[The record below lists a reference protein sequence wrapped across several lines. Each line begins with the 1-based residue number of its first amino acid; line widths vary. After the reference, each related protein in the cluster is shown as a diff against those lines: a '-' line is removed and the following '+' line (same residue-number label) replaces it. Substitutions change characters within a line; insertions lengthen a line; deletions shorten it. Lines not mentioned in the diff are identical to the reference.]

1 MEDLITIIG
10 LIIGIVLLFVVPAF
24 GSIFLLGMLI
34 LIIGAGVAFLFG
46 LLFK

>member
-1 MEDLITIIG
+1 MQDLIKIIG
-10 LIIGIVLLFVVPAF
+10 LIIGFVLLFVVPAF

-34 LIIGAGVAFLFG
+34 LLIGAGLAFLIG